1 MAITYENVIYD
12 RVIDSM
18 NTILAD
24 EFNISVVFDETADR
38 GNQSFLVTPGE
49 DNQVDTLASGQLR
62 QVTVV
67 INYELKTGGNY
78 TKNSISQVSNL
89 AERLKRLLY
98 NNKNYA
104 VSGTTKYFNGSVESI
119 TYERDEDNNELLR
132 AITSFTC
139 QTLELV

>member
-1 MAITYENVIYD
+1 MAISYENV
-12 RVIDSM
+12 S
-18 NTILAD
+18 D
-24 EFNISVVFDETADR
+24 ELEELLT
-38 GNQSFLVTPGE
+38 
-49 DNQVDTLASGQLR
+49 SGQTR
-62 QVTVV
+62 NVE
-67 INYELKTGGNY
+67 ISISYELQSSGNY

-119 TYERDEDNNELLR
+119 AYERDEDNNELLR

>member
-1 MAITYENVIYD
+1 MAISYENVIYD
-12 RVIDSM
+12 RVIESLSS
-18 NTILAD
+18 IIAD
-24 EFNISVVFDETADR
+24 EFSIPIHYDAHE
-38 GNQSFLVTPGE
+38 GNQSFLITPVNDE
-49 DNQVDTLASGQLR
+49 LEELLASGQTR
-62 QVTVV
+62 NVEVS
-67 INYELKTGGNY
+67 ISYELQSSGNY
-78 TKNSISQVSNL
+78 TKNSISQVSNV

-119 TYERDEDNNELLR
+119 AYERDEDNNELLR

>member
-12 RVIDSM
+12 RVIDSI

-24 EFNISVVFDETADR
+24 EFNIPVVFDETADR

-78 TKNSISQVSNL
+78 TKNSVKQITNIT
-89 AERLKRLLY
+89 ERVKRLLF
-98 NNKNYA
+98 NNKTYT
-104 VSGTTKYFNGSVESI
+104 VSATNRYRNGLVENIIYEREDNVSRSI
-119 TYERDEDNNELLR
+119 T
-132 AITSFTC
+132 TFSC